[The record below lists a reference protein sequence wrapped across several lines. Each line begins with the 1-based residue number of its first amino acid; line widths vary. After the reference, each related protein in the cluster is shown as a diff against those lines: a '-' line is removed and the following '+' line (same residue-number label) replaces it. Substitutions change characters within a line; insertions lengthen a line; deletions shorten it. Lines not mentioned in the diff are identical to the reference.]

1 MQADIFRT
9 ISSNKIAEILPEEVL
24 RKMQAPPKV
33 DYLIITL
40 EEILKFDDFLFG
52 I

>member
-1 MQADIFRT
+1 
-9 ISSNKIAEILPEEVL
+9 
-24 RKMQAPPKV
+24 MQAPPKV

-52 I
+52 IWPYYLQYFSNLD